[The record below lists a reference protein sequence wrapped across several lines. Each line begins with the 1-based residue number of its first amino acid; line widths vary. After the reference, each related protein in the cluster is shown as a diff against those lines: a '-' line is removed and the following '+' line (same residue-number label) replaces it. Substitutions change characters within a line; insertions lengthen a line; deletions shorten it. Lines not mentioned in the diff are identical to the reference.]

1 MTKIYP
7 LICLISFACFS
18 QSKTYFIDNQN
29 SITRIYKDKNLKFI
43 VNSNGTETEYNYG
56 FFDADTTLLNEKPF
70 IIQKGSKIELSDILN
85 IDNTLLTIQVA
96 DWKDNYYLFQFLD
109 KGNGIKP
116 KNFENNKIV
125 VSQYTRSPYSYYND
139 DKRTGLIYNQV
150 IEEDEETGKPM
161 IEVLMQDY
169 FVNTDIYQFEPDAFN
184 TLQEY
189 IYENNTAESDSTE
202 FYINAYKALAK
213 RFLSVE

>member
-1 MTKIYP
+1 
-7 LICLISFACFS
+7 LID
-18 QSKTYFIDNQN
+18 KQN

-56 FFDADTTLLNEKPF
+56 FFEADTTLLNEKPF

-96 DWKDNYYLFQFLD
+96 DWKDNYYLFEFSD

-116 KNFENNKIV
+116 IYLTNGKIAA
-125 VSQYTRSPYSYYND
+125 SNYRRSPYEYYNV
-139 DKRTGLIYNQV
+139 DKRTGITYHHI
-150 IEEDEETGKPM
+150 IEEDKKTGKPM
-161 IEVLMQDY
+161 IEVVMQDY
-169 FVNTDIYQFEPDAFN
+169 FGFKTNIYQFEPDAFN

-189 IYENNTAESDSTE
+189 IYENNTAESDSIE
-202 FYINAYKALAK
+202 FYIYAYKALAK
-213 RFLSVE
+213 RFLGVE